1 MYLLDMWGGKRAC
14 FLFFILVIFCVGPV
28 GTNFKEHS
36 KILQIFIELKLPLS
50 TYPAND
56 LLSNCFFFFFIRTVL
71 LSVLHGALP
80 LLCMSSTYLHVI
92 ILLCLEFKV
101 QSICILFIF
110 VYFEFIRISAL

>member
-56 LLSNCFFFFFIRTVL
+56 LLSNCFFFFFYSDCFIKCLARCIASIMYEQHIFACDYS
-71 LSVLHGALP
+71 SVL
-80 LLCMSSTYLHVI
+80 
-92 ILLCLEFKV
+92 
-101 QSICILFIF
+101 
-110 VYFEFIRISAL
+110 RI